1 MRLIDADVLEQELLA
16 IHKRVADKA
25 GVEPTWFQTGICVGL
40 ENAGQ
45 CVSKASMI
53 DVVPVK
59 HGHWIEKEYEYD
71 GLMSEKMFR
80 TCSVCGEEQ
89 MQKLDDNF
97 KPFLTPYCANCGA
110 KMKGGEENA

>member
-1 MRLIDADVLEQELLA
+1 MRLIDANKLKPDTKVFLSAYAEKLTECYSQEA
-16 IHKRVADKA
+16 ID
-25 GVEPTWFQTGICVGL
+25 
-40 ENAGQ
+40 NALT
-45 CVSKASMI
+45 VDA
-53 DVVPVK
+53 VPVK

-71 GLMSEKMFR
+71 GLMAEKMFR

-110 KMKGGEENA
+110 KMDGGNENA